1 MSQTQIKRISNPILD
16 MVEIKAQIA
25 NLKKAEAKV
34 KERIANLMDGT
45 LTDKLV
51 IGSSIALRSII
62 VQERLNASMA
72 KEMLGD
78 DAPMREVEQIRW
90 VFE

>member
-34 KERIANLMDGT
+34 KERIANLMDET